1 MRRYTAAPLVY
12 LEQWLDAQGA
22 ADKKWKLDKNIQ
34 NWLLY
39 NVFDEE
45 QVGPGVCH
53 PDCLLIVHSH
63 TFASSSSSPAGYL
76 PECLLIV
83 HSY

>member
-1 MRRYTAAPLVY
+1 MCQLLSNFAFNFNLRRYTVAPLVY
-12 LEQWLDAQGA
+12 LGQWLDAQGA

-45 QVGPGVCH
+45 QVGPGVI
-53 PDCLLIVHSH
+53 LTV
-63 TFASSSSSPAGYL
+63 Y
-76 PECLLIV
+76 
-83 HSY
+83 